1 MTICNFIC
9 IILYKMTKERKS
21 KKEAKALGIHLQ
33 RVRKDCGITL
43 KELEKATSVNAGQIS
58 RFEAGHFIF
67 VSENLQNVMRFL
79 QNSQAP
85 RERHPQLLNRFA
97 ALLDRSPRHMA
108 AATAL
113 ITALES
119 L

>member
-1 MTICNFIC
+1 
-9 IILYKMTKERKS
+9 MTKERKS
-21 KKEAKALGIHLQ
+21 KKEAIALGVYLQ

-43 KELEKATSVNAGQIS
+43 KELERATSVSAGQIS
-58 RFEAGHFIF
+58 RFEAGRFTF
-67 VSENLQNVMRFL
+67 VSENLQNVMDFL
-79 QNSQAP
+79 QNSHTP
-85 RERHPQLLNRFA
+85 RERHTQLLNRFA